1 MSAGTSIYL
10 KKGIFISTKTNTM
23 SLLLLSLTQTLTTDS
38 IINTLLSYGVL
49 GVFSIAAAYVAWGQY
64 KRLLEKNDSLE
75 LKVDAMQKQIQE
87 LLVEDRNRMER
98 LVSDNTKA
106 IESLHSIIVDT
117 LVAVRVKTK

>member
-49 GVFSIAAAYVAWGQY
+49 GVFSIVAAYVAWGQY

-117 LVAVRVKTK
+117 LVSVRVKTK